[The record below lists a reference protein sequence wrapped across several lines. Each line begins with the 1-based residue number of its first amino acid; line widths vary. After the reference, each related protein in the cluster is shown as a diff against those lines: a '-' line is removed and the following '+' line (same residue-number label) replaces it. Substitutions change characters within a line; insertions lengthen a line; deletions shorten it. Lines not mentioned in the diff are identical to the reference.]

1 VTAAEED
8 DVVKD
13 EVKDEDEDEQELTG
27 GGGIGS
33 PE

>member
-1 VTAAEED
+1 VTSAEVD
-8 DVVKD
+8 DVVED
-13 EVKDEDEDEQELTG
+13 EVEDEDEDEQELTG